1 MAYASM
7 LRIDHVMGL
16 HRSYWVPEGFSAAN
30 GLYVHNRAAEY
41 YAVLNL
47 ESHRYRVQIVGE
59 NLGTV
64 PSYVNEALARHKI
77 LGMHVGQFAVSTD
90 PSKALEPPPSNS
102 VTSLNTHDTATFMS
116 FWTGADIDDRVA
128 LGLLDQ
134 DQARQEHGY
143 RAAQRDTLVRYL
155 RSIGWL
161 GDDADAGA
169 VLRAWLSC
177 LANGQEEFLLIN
189 LEDLWLE
196 TEPQNVPGTWQ
207 ERPNWQRRAR
217 YSLDQIR
224 AMPEILGLLRTIR
237 DIRRRM
243 G

>member
-1 MAYASM
+1 M

-16 HRSYWVPEGFSAAN
+16 HRSYWVPDGFSAAD

-64 PSYVNEALARHKI
+64 PPYVTEALARHKI

-90 PSKALEPPPSNS
+90 PSKAFETPPANT

-116 FWTGADIDDRVA
+116 FWTGADIDDRLA
-128 LGLLDQ
+128 LGLLNQ
-134 DQARQEHGY
+134 EQAQQEHGY
-143 RAAQRDTLVRYL
+143 RSAQRDALVAYL
-155 RSIGWL
+155 RSIGGL
-161 GDDADAGA
+161 GDDAGAAA
-169 VLRAWLSC
+169 VLMGWLSF
-177 LANGQEEFLLIN
+177 LAKGQEEFLLIN

-196 TEPQNVPGTWQ
+196 TEPQNVPGTWR
-207 ERPNWQRRAR
+207 ERPNWQRKAR
-217 YSLDQIR
+217 HSLEEIR
-224 AMPEILGLLRTIR
+224 TMPELLALLRTIR
-237 DIRRRM
+237 DIRR
-243 G
+243 